1 MEKKP
6 SNSRK
11 TVRAKTT
18 KKAPTILKKNQH
30 IVMKSAKKI
39 GTKGLPENGE
49 ASNTETTDSDNE
61 EIQDI
66 ARFIVNWFP
75 VSLLIL
81 LLFLSPVFLFSMWF
95 FGLFLDDFDS
105 NFNLTIG
112 FFAILG
118 GVTGWRWKKKKKSWA
133 ALCVGVIIGI
143 ALPFG
148 YLLLLI
154 NFISY

>member
-6 SNSRK
+6 SDSQK
-11 TVRAKTT
+11 TVRTEISR
-18 KKAPTILKKNQH
+18 KASAALKRNKY
-30 IVMKSAKKI
+30 IVMKPAKKVI
-39 GTKGLPENGE
+39 KGFSENSE
-49 ASNTETTDSDNE
+49 ASNTETTGSDNE

-112 FFAILG
+112 LFGIVG
-118 GVTGWRWKKKKKSWA
+118 GVTGWRWKKKKSWVA
-133 ALCVGVIIGI
+133 VCVGVIIGI

-148 YLLLLI
+148 YLLLLT